1 MSLLLYRYPSSWAPA
16 GFFLHGKA
24 NGEPRPEG
32 PKRGVVL
39 GEEAASPLPPA
50 RESGGAL

>member
-1 MSLLLYRYPSSWAPA
+1 MGARRI
-16 GFFLHGKA
+16 FLHGKA